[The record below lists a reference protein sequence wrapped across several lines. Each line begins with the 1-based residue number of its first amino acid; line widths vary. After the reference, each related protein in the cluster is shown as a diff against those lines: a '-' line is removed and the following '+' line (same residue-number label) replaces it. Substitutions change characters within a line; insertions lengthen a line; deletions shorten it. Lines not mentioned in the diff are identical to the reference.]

1 MSEFIREVPRSQAF
15 IPEFRATVSASALDV
30 LSQGMVLMGP
40 SRRVSVVNRAA
51 RALLDQRDGLRL
63 EGQRLRFTDFA
74 ANERF
79 DSLVDRAISGEIVA
93 GTEGDW
99 VVAAKRPS
107 GCAAYHVVVSALPAS
122 SFEGSDGLAV
132 LIDDPE
138 SVLRPGAGALRIL
151 FRLTCAEERVAIGLL
166 AGKTLEEIARDQSI
180 SKETVRAQ
188 LREIFA
194 KTGVNRQSELMRIL
208 AHTAITARCA

>member
-1 MSEFIREVPRSQAF
+1 MSEFIREAPRPQAF
-15 IPEFRATVSASALDV
+15 FPEFRDTVSASALDV
-30 LSQGMVLMGP
+30 LNQGMVLMGP

-51 RALLDQRDGLRL
+51 RALINQRDGLRL
-63 EGQRLRFTDFA
+63 EGTRLRFSDAA
-74 ANERF
+74 ANDRF
-79 DSLVDRAISGEIVA
+79 DRLVDRAMRAEPDQ

-99 VVAAKRPS
+99 VVPVKRPS
-107 GCAAYHVVVSALPAS
+107 GSAPYHVVVSALPAVS
-122 SFEGSDGLAV
+122 PEGSTGVAV

-138 SVLRPGAGALRIL
+138 SVLRPGAGALRVL
-151 FRLTCAEERVAIGLL
+151 FRLTVAEERVAVGLL

-194 KTGVNRQSELMRIL
+194 KTGVNRQSELIRIL
-208 AHTAITARCA
+208 SHTAITARCA

>member
-1 MSEFIREVPRSQAF
+1 MSEFIREASHPQAF
-15 IPEFRATVSASALDV
+15 FPEFRATVSACALDI
-30 LSQGMVLMGP
+30 LNEGMVLMGP
-40 SRRVSVVNRAA
+40 SRRVAVVNRAA

-63 EGQRLRFTDFA
+63 EGQRLRFSDFA
-74 ANERF
+74 ANQRF
-79 DSLVDRAISGEIVA
+79 DSLVDRAMSADAGSGS
-93 GTEGDW
+93 EGDW
-99 VVAAKRPS
+99 VFAVKRPS
-107 GCAAYHVVVSALPAS
+107 GCAPYHVVVSALPVF
-122 SFEGSDGLAV
+122 SFEGSAGVAV

-138 SVLRPGAGALRIL
+138 SVLRPGAGALRVL
-151 FRLTCAEERVAIGLL
+151 FRLTVAEERVAVGLL

-208 AHTAITARCA
+208 AHTAITARCS